1 MSTGTRN
8 WKERTREGRREF
20 RRDGREDEAGDES
33 GRQRKHIGVKKGE
46 NVRKHSQERGTDGKE
61 STSTRR
67 ERGTGKRMKV
77 ERQRRRILP
86 LNAAYT

>member
-46 NVRKHSQERGTDGKE
+46 NVRKHSQETGTDGKE